1 MDRKQ
6 MSPMEKLEWAAK
18 TPEMTNVYVGRLF
31 LMLDVENEEE
41 KRRAVEI
48 LEEYRPIVLEIIA
61 SISKSFLIYQSDDC
75 KNCDNC
81 KCNDEKPDQDEPA
94 Q

>member
-31 LMLDVENEEE
+31 LMLNVENEEE
-41 KRRAVEI
+41 KKRAVKI
-48 LEEYRPIVLEIIA
+48 LKEYRPIVLEIIA
-61 SISKSFLIYQSDDC
+61 SIGKNFLAY
-75 KNCDNC
+75 
-81 KCNDEKPDQDEPA
+81 
-94 Q
+94 